1 VTFLKRGIALRISLF
16 IGVLVLL
23 ISAGFGILAYYQ
35 GSATASKQVEEALV
49 MQAGEAAEY
58 LQTRLEVQLTALE
71 AIAARPELTSMDW
84 AQQQP
89 VLQAELERL
98 EDYLALGVVSPN
110 GVALYADG
118 STANLGDRD
127 YVIQALQGHSVVSN
141 LLVSRVTNSLVLMY
155 AVPIK
160 DNGRTVGVLIGRR
173 DGASLNEITDRLGFG
188 ENGWAVIL
196 NSDGTLFAHPNREY
210 VMDQTNVFTDSGS
223 LADAGTAIQELGV
236 GNAGVIRYNLDGA
249 RRWMALTPVEST
261 GWTIGVGALE
271 ADVLRDV
278 HALRNFFGFASVAF
292 LAVGVLGAVAVG
304 RQVSVPL
311 SRVQTVIEAAAAG
324 DLTRMAQVRSKDE
337 IGTVAQAVNTTME
350 SMREMLGLITQ
361 STAELANT
369 SSRLAAASQQVS
381 ASVEE
386 VASTTNEFSGTLD
399 SLNTNA
405 QQMKETVQGVAREAD
420 EGTKAIADIVR
431 QMQLLRDST
440 HSLASDV
447 SSLGGLSEQIG
458 NIVHTIGAIADQ
470 TNLLALN
477 AAIEAARAGEHGR
490 GFAVVAEEVRK
501 LAEESATAAKSIEQ
515 LIGRIQ
521 SGIGG
526 IVSAMDAGT
535 QQTETAL
542 QNVHHSSQILGE
554 ILHSVEEIQRQVAG
568 FTAGLEQINLGG
580 HEIASASQ
588 EQAASMQEIA
598 SSAQELMAMGAR
610 LQELVERFKLKAE

>member
-1 VTFLKRGIALRISLF
+1 
-16 IGVLVLL
+16 
-23 ISAGFGILAYYQ
+23 
-35 GSATASKQVEEALV
+35 
-49 MQAGEAAEY
+49 
-58 LQTRLEVQLTALE
+58 
-71 AIAARPELTSMDW
+71 
-84 AQQQP
+84 
-89 VLQAELERL
+89 
-98 EDYLALGVVSPN
+98 
-110 GVALYADG
+110 
-118 STANLGDRD
+118 
-127 YVIQALQGHSVVSN
+127 
-141 LLVSRVTNSLVLMY
+141 
-155 AVPIK
+155 
-160 DNGRTVGVLIGRR
+160 
-173 DGASLNEITDRLGFG
+173 
-188 ENGWAVIL
+188 L

>member
-1 VTFLKRGIALRISLF
+1 MTFLKRGIALRISLF

-58 LQTRLEVQLTALE
+58 LQARLEVQLTALE

>member
-1 VTFLKRGIALRISLF
+1 MTFLKRGIALRISLF

>member
-1 VTFLKRGIALRISLF
+1 MTFLKRGIALRISLF

-337 IGTVAQAVNTTME
+337 IGTVVQAVNTTME

>member
-1 VTFLKRGIALRISLF
+1 MTFLKRGIALRISLF

-141 LLVSRVTNSLVLMY
+141 LLVSRVTNSLVLIY

-515 LIGRIQ
+515 LIGQIQ